1 MKRITHGLILLMA
14 VSTLSL
20 AGCDKKEADADKK
33 DGDKKAEA
41 DKPSLILSNDTP
53 ECQKALK
60 CCEAMVTSEK
70 GKATPEDINLSCSGV
85 GMADSDDTCKEF
97 KKGYA
102 MAFEASGKPLPDDCK

>member
-1 MKRITHGLILLMA
+1 MKRITHGLMMLVA
-14 VSTLSL
+14 VSALSL

-33 DGDKKAEA
+33 AGAKAET
-41 DKPSLILSNDTP
+41 DKPSLILSNDSP
-53 ECQKALK
+53 ECRKALE
-60 CCEAMVTSEK
+60 CCEAMVTAEK

-102 MAFEASGKPLPDDCK
+102 MAFEASGKPVPDACK